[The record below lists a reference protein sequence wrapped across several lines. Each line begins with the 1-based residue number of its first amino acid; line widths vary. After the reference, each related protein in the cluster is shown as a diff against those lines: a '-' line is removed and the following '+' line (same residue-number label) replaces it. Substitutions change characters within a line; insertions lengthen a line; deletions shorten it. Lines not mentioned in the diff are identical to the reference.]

1 MTVTAEAIQ
10 RYALLGLWCGIYTV
24 CALIGYSLLRLVY
37 NVSPFHP
44 LAKYPGPLLWRA
56 SRLPASWRQAR
67 GDLYQCIDAIHTQ
80 YGAIVRIAPD
90 ELSFT
95 SPEAWAQ
102 IYNTRPQL
110 QKTRFHFPPAD
121 ERKMPE
127 SMIMAGD
134 AEHTRLRR
142 LANPAFTTA
151 GILEV
156 EPVMQHYVDLL
167 CTQLTQV
174 CGAGAEG
181 SSQNMVD
188 WFLWT
193 LNDVIGQ
200 LALDQEF
207 DCLKNRRLHP
217 WPSFLLLGLKNATI
231 FNQFRRFGI
240 TQAMLMPL
248 LTKKQLAERDNFFH
262 AATAAVKQRLDREG
276 EEGKAGDDHTQG
288 GGERKKKPDIVGL
301 MLREMKDGNRLTHEE
316 VTSNSV
322 LIVGGGAETTSTCL
336 SATFYHL
343 CKTPRVMK
351 KLQGEIRRT
360 FASSAD
366 ITIRATSTLPYLRA
380 TVDESLRI
388 FPVASYITPRTTP
401 KGGHLIAG
409 EMVPGATYVSM
420 GQWHMGRSG
429 RFFDNPKEFRPERW
443 LDELGDKGPSGLQ
456 ADEILKPFSLGP
468 RNCIG
473 KQVALTEARLV
484 IAKLLWHFDMEL
496 DGDHPTWVED
506 ARFYVLWMLQPLKI
520 RLTPVKR

>member
-1 MTVTAEAIQ
+1 MAINADAIQ
-10 RYALLGLWCGIYTV
+10 YYALLGLWCCIYGV
-24 CALIGYSLLRLVY
+24 SGLIGFSLLRLVY

-56 SRLPASWRQAR
+56 SRIPASWHQAR
-67 GDLYQCIDAIHTQ
+67 GDLYKCIDAIHDQ
-80 YGAIVRIAPD
+80 YGPTVRIAPD

-95 SPEAWAQ
+95 NPEAWAQ

-110 QKTRFHFPPAD
+110 QKTRFHFPPA
-121 ERKMPE
+121 EGRKMPE
-127 SMIMAGD
+127 SMIMASD
-134 AEHTRLRR
+134 ADHTRVRR
-142 LANPAFTTA
+142 LANPAFMTT

-167 CTQLTQV
+167 CTQLAQV
-174 CGAGAEG
+174 YQEG
-181 SSQNMVD
+181 SQNMVE

-207 DCLKNRRLHP
+207 DCLKNRRMHQ
-217 WPSFLLLGLKNATI
+217 WPRFLLQGLKNATI

-240 TQAMLMPL
+240 TQDMLLPL
-248 LTKKQLAERDNFFH
+248 LTKKQLEERDNFFN
-262 AATAAVKQRLDREG
+262 AATTAVKQRLDRE
-276 EEGKAGDDHTQG
+276 EEEKAGDG
-288 GGERKKKPDIVGL
+288 AEEMKKKKRPDIVGL
-301 MLREMKDGNRLTHEE
+301 MLREMKDGNRLTNDE
-316 VTSNSV
+316 VTANSV

-351 KLQGEIRRT
+351 KLQQEIRRS
-360 FASSAD
+360 FSSSHD
-366 ITIRATSTLPYLRA
+366 ITIRATSNLPYLRA

-401 KGGHLIAG
+401 RGGHLIAG
-409 EMVPGATYVSM
+409 EIVPEGTYVSM

-443 LDELGDKGPSGLQ
+443 LEEMGTKGPSGLQ

-473 KQVALTEARLV
+473 KQQVSLFPL
-484 IAKLLWHFDMEL
+484 
-496 DGDHPTWVED
+496 PT
-506 ARFYVLWMLQPLKI
+506 PG
-520 RLTPVKR
+520 TN

>member
-1 MTVTAEAIQ
+1 MAWRRVLIFS
-10 RYALLGLWCGIYTV
+10 LLQ
-24 CALIGYSLLRLVY
+24 LIVFVLLRLIY

-56 SRLPASWRQAR
+56 SRLPASWHQAC
-67 GDLYQCIDAIHTQ
+67 GDLYKCIDAIHDA
-80 YGAIVRIAPD
+80 YGPIVRIAPD

-95 SPEAWAQ
+95 NPEAWPQ

-127 SMIMAGD
+127 SMIMASD

-142 LANPAFTTA
+142 LANPAFLNS
-151 GILEV
+151 GVLEV

-167 CTQLTQV
+167 CTQLAQV
-174 CGAGAEG
+174 CKEKGP
-181 SSQNMVD
+181 QNMVE

-207 DCLKNRRLHP
+207 DCLKNRRMHP
-217 WPSFLLLGLKNATI
+217 WPSFLLQGLKNATI

-240 TQAMLMPL
+240 TQGMLMPL
-248 LTKKQLAERDNFFH
+248 LTKKQLEERDNFFN
-262 AATAAVKQRLDREG
+262 AATTAIEQRLDRDEQQNTDG
-276 EEGKAGDDHTQG
+276 NKEIQA
-288 GGERKKKPDIVGL
+288 KKRPDIVGL
-301 MLREMKDGNRLTHEE
+301 MMREMKDGNRLTHEE
-316 VTSNSV
+316 VTANSV

-351 KLQGEIRRT
+351 KLQHEIRRS
-360 FASSAD
+360 FASSRE
-366 ITIRATSTLPYLRA
+366 ITIRATSNLPYLKA

-409 EMVPGATYVSM
+409 EVVPGGTYVSM

-429 RFFDNPKEFRPERW
+429 RFFDNPREFRPERW
-443 LDELGDKGPSGLQ
+443 LDEMGDKGPSGLQ

-496 DGDHPTWVED
+496 DGDHPTWVEE
-506 ARFYVLWMLQPLKI
+506 ARFYVLWKLQPLMI
-520 RLTPVKR
+520 RLTPVE

>member
-1 MTVTAEAIQ
+1 MTINVGALQ
-10 RYALLGLWCGIYTV
+10 HYALLGLWYWICAV
-24 CALIGYSLLRLVY
+24 SALIGYSLLRFIY
-37 NVSPFHP
+37 NISPFHP

-56 SRLPASWRQAR
+56 SRLPASWHQAR
-67 GDLYQCIDAIHTQ
+67 GDLYKCIDAIHIQ
-80 YGAIVRIAPD
+80 YGPIVRIAPD

-95 SPEAWAQ
+95 NPEAWAQ

-121 ERKMPE
+121 ERQMPE
-127 SMIMAGD
+127 SMIMASD
-134 AEHTRLRR
+134 ADHARVRR
-142 LANPAFTTA
+142 LANPAFMTA

-156 EPVMQHYVDLL
+156 EPVMQYYVDLL
-167 CTQLTQV
+167 CSQLNQV
-174 CGAGAEG
+174 CRDGEG
-181 SSQNMVD
+181 PQNMVE

-207 DCLKNRRLHP
+207 DCLKKRRLHP

-240 TQAMLMPL
+240 TQGMLMPL
-248 LTKKQLAERDNFFH
+248 LTKKQLEERDKFFN
-262 AATAAVKQRLDREG
+262 AATSAVKQRLDRED
-276 EEGKAGDDHTQG
+276 EEEQGDNDDDRETQT
-288 GGERKKKPDIVGL
+288 KKQKRPDIVGL
-301 MLREMKDGNRLTHEE
+301 MLREMKDGNRLTNEE
-316 VTSNSV
+316 ITSNSM

-351 KLQGEIRRT
+351 KLQQEIRQSFT
-360 FASSAD
+360 SSRD
-366 ITIRATSTLPYLRA
+366 ITIRAISSNLPYLRA

-409 EMVPGATYVSM
+409 EMIPEGTYVSM

-429 RFFDNPKEFRPERW
+429 RFFDDPKEFRPERW
-443 LDELGDKGPSGLQ
+443 LHELESKGPSG
-456 ADEILKPFSLGP
+456 
-468 RNCIG
+468 
-473 KQVALTEARLV
+473 VALTEARLV

-506 ARFYVLWMLQPLKI
+506 ARFYVLWQLQPLKI